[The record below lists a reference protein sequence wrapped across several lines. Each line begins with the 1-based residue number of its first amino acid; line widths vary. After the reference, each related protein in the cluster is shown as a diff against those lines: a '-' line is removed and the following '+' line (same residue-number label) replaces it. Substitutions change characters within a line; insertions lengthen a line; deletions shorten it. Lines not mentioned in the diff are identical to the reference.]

1 MVFALLAVLLCVSL
15 SSTPAKLLVGCEQN
29 NKKRYCA
36 HEESSFVENATCSGK
51 LDGVNQTKQWL
62 LEEKKNFGR
71 KCALLRSNQKLQFCE
86 QTKRE
91 NKRSE

>member
-62 LEEKKNFGR
+62 LEGKKNFGR
-71 KCALLRSNQKLQFCE
+71 KMCTFKIKTEIAILR
-86 QTKRE
+86 TK
-91 NKRSE
+91 KT